1 MAIVS
6 ITIIE
11 GRDRE
16 TKNRLIARLTAAV
29 VEVLDAQPGQVRVV
43 INEVGDGDYGVAG
56 KPVFLH
62 PQR

>member
-16 TKNRLIARLTAAV
+16 TKNRLMARLTEAV
-29 VEVLDAQPGQVRVV
+29 VDTLDAKPQQVRVV
-43 INEVGDGDYGVAG
+43 INEVGAGDYAVAG
-56 KPVFLH
+56 KPVFPH
-62 PQR
+62 RDD

>member
-16 TKNRLIARLTAAV
+16 TKNLLIERLTEAV
-29 VEVLDAQPGQVRVV
+29 VDTLGARPQQVRVI
-43 INEVGDGDYGVAG
+43 INEVGDGNYAVAG

-62 PQR
+62 RDS